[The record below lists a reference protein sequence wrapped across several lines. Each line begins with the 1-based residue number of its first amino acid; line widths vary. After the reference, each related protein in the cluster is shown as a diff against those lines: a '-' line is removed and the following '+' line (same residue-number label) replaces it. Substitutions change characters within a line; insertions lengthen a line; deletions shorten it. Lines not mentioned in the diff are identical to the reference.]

1 MDVQKCSDTA
11 LDLLAVFF
19 ALLLV
24 MLLNNMAQNLDI
36 LFWGVL
42 GRSVV
47 SCGGWD
53 VASTAV
59 RLRH

>member
-11 LDLLAVFF
+11 LDLLADFF

-36 LFWGVL
+36 LFLGGV
-42 GRSVV
+42 RP
-47 SCGGWD
+47 
-53 VASTAV
+53 
-59 RLRH
+59 